1 MILRYRGNFYDWDV
15 QNIEQ
20 VETIT
25 AKYRG
30 ASYQI
35 QSKPLK
41 VSSQETLNLKYR
53 GVGYKVRSH
62 QPSRSESRHISPQ
75 ASLKLGSKTYL

>member
-1 MILRYRGNFYDWDV
+1 MILRYRGNFYESD
-15 QNIEQ
+15 NRHIEK

-30 ASYQI
+30 VSYEI
-35 QSKPLK
+35 QSLPLK
-41 VSSQETLNLKYR
+41 ASSQETLNLKYR

-62 QPSRSESRHISPQ
+62 QPSRSESRHLSPQ
-75 ASLKLGSKTYL
+75 ASLLI